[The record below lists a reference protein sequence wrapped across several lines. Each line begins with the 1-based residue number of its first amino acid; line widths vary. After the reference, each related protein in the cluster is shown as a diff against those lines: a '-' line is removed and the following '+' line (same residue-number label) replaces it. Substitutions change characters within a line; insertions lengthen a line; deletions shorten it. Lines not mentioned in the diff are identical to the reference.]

1 MKVKSPRK
9 TITHEML
16 DELERTVHHLRSI
29 ERYSYVR
36 QWLTGSVLDCG
47 CGTGYGSYM
56 IAQNPDVKSVIG
68 FDNDR
73 EAIEFA
79 KKEYQDS
86 KLLYECGD
94 IVAIGQRYKTTFD
107 GIIAEIGQVF
117 DWLVAVEFIEH
128 LKQPEQLARL
138 ADKVK
143 AERILLTYPSK
154 KTTHY
159 NPFHLEDYND
169 EMIKGI
175 FPKFRMY
182 YSCDFHATHDT
193 KILFLERNEK

>member
-16 DELERTVHHLRSI
+16 GGLEQMAHLVRSV
-29 ERYSYVR
+29 ERYAYVR
-36 QWLTGSVLDCG
+36 QWLCGSVIDCG

-56 IAQNPDVKSVIG
+56 IAQNPDVERIVG

-73 EAIEFA
+73 TAIEFA
-79 KKEYQDS
+79 EREYQDG
-86 KLLYECGD
+86 KLFYFCENIESMAYGM
-94 IVAIGQRYKTTFD
+94 
-107 GIIAEIGQVF
+107 F
-117 DWLVAVEFIEH
+117 DWLVAVELIEH
-128 LKQPEQLARL
+128 LKKPKQIAAL
-138 ADKVK
+138 ADRSGT
-143 AERILLTYPSK
+143 ERILLTYPSK

-169 EMIKGI
+169 EMIKEI
-175 FPKFRMY
+175 FPKFRIY
-182 YSCDFHATHDT
+182 KSYDFHATHDT